1 MPFLSIKYNFRN
13 YLHVAINFLQS
24 LSGIDDRVT
33 SMRVQVQQLDEEIRG
48 MVRGQADSGHD
59 GGVALEE
66 AHTAIQELFGRIRNI
81 KEKAEQSEHMV
92 KKITADIKQMDNAKR
107 HLTDSVRTL
116 ERLRFL
122 IANLEQL
129 Q

>member
-1 MPFLSIKYNFRN
+1 MK
-13 YLHVAINFLQS
+13 
-24 LSGIDDRVT
+24 
-33 SMRVQVQQLDEEIRG
+33 VQVQQLDEEIRG

-66 AHTAIQELFGRIRNI
+66 AHVAIQELFGRIRNI

-92 KKITADIKQMDNAKR
+92 KKITAGIKQMDNAKR

>member
-1 MPFLSIKYNFRN
+1 MSLETLFAYNNDSVLF
-13 YLHVAINFLQS
+13 QS

-33 SMRVQVQQLDEEIRG
+33 SMKVQVQQLDEEIRG

-66 AHTAIQELFGRIRNI
+66 AHVAIQELFGRIRNI

-122 IANLEQL
+122 IANLDQL